1 MATGTQSSK
10 CANCGADLHGPY
22 CSLCGQAETEG
33 HPPTVGH
40 FLHDLTHEILHVDG
54 KIGRSAKAL
63 ICSPGLLT
71 QQYWAGRIAHWVRPL
86 RLFLIAAA
94 LHLFL
99 ATGSG
104 PANLQFHAFQKPGT
118 RDISLRVDMTLPTQP
133 PPNSEMLPEADQKK
147 LKDSFDRSYLAVR
160 YASPAIFAL
169 VSLILFRRRQPWF
182 VQHLIFAL
190 HFYAV
195 WYTLAVISGLLSK
208 WHEYLAFLSFA
219 ALPYLFFTLRRL
231 YPLSAARATIA
242 SLTLNVALILIEGL
256 LAFGAAM
263 LTARA
268 GGKIF

>member
-1 MATGTQSSK
+1 
-10 CANCGADLHGPY
+10 
-22 CSLCGQAETEG
+22 
-33 HPPTVGH
+33 
-40 FLHDLTHEILHVDG
+40 
-54 KIGRSAKAL
+54 
-63 ICSPGLLT
+63 
-71 QQYWAGRIAHWVRPL
+71 
-86 RLFLIAAA
+86 
-94 LHLFL
+94 
-99 ATGSG
+99 
-104 PANLQFHAFQKPGT
+104 
-118 RDISLRVDMTLPTQP
+118 DMTLPTQP

-147 LKDSFDRSYLAVR
+147 LKESFDRSYLAVR

-190 HFYAV
+190 HFYAF